1 MESMNENG
9 PTNAARPD
17 APTSPDGGVGVHPPS
32 TDIASYPDSAEVEK
46 SYFKRTFSS
55 LANIEF
61 RFLWIGSLLTMGA
74 MQMQT
79 FARGFFVYDLTD
91 SGLLLGVVSAGAGA
105 PGLILSL
112 YGGVLVDRLE
122 KKRIIQTCQVA
133 FTILSL
139 IIAILILTDNIKWQ
153 HLLISSFIHGS
164 IMPFMMPARQAI
176 VPQVVAKE
184 KIMNASALNSLAMSV
199 MSMLAPALAG
209 GLSAWIGMA
218 NLYFIITVMYIA
230 SWMVTGKL
238 SRHAAVAT
246 RTGKSALS
254 DIAQGFSYVRKDN
267 IIFLLL
273 IMGFV
278 QVMMMAPIRFVM
290 PIFAKDVFMV
300 SEFGLGWLLGLMGA
314 GSLVGALIIAGM
326 SKIKRRGYL
335 LIVSGVLSGIV
346 LIGFSALSE
355 FVPLFLPALAFM
367 VIIGAIQSG
376 RMTLQNSLTLEYV
389 EPAYRGRVMA
399 IQGLTWGLMPIG
411 VLPLTIIADHWGAPV
426 GLALLASAFI
436 VISALMLAFS
446 PKMRAL
452 H

>member
-1 MESMNENG
+1 MNENE
-9 PTNAARPD
+9 
-17 APTSPDGGVGVHPPS
+17 PTSTKRSELSTLPGGDVGVHVPS
-32 TDIASYPDSAEVEK
+32 RYGAPAPSNAGGEST
-46 SYFKRTFSS
+46 YFNRTFSS
-55 LANIEF
+55 LANMEF

-105 PGLILSL
+105 PGLLLSL

-122 KKRIIQTCQVA
+122 KKRIIQTCQIA

-139 IIAILILTDNIKWQ
+139 TIAILILTDNIRWQ
-153 HLLISSFIHGS
+153 HLLVASFIHGS

-176 VPQVVAKE
+176 VPQIVPRE
-184 KIMNASALNSLAMSV
+184 GIMNASALNSLAMSV

-209 GLSAWIGMA
+209 GFAAWIGMA
-218 NLYFIITVMYIA
+218 NLYFIITGMYVA
-230 SWMVTGKL
+230 SWVVTGRL
-238 SRHAAVAT
+238 SRHAAVAS

-254 DIAQGFSYVRKDN
+254 DIIQGFSYVRKDN
-267 IIFLLL
+267 IILLLL

-300 SEFGLGWLLGLMGA
+300 GESGLGGLLAVMGA
-314 GSLVGALIIAGM
+314 GSLAGALLIAGM

-355 FVPLFLPALAFM
+355 FAPLFLPALVFM
-367 VIIGAIQSG
+367 AIIGVIQSG

-436 VISALMLAFS
+436 IISTLMLTFS
-446 PKMRAL
+446 PKMRDL
-452 H
+452 R

>member
-1 MESMNENG
+1 MESMNENE
-9 PTNAARPD
+9 PTNAARPE
-17 APTSPDGGVGVHPPS
+17 PSTQTGGGVGVHPS
-32 TDIASYPDSAEVEK
+32 SADNASYADSEEVES

-91 SGLLLGVVSAGAGA
+91 SGLLLGGVSAGAGA

-139 IIAILILTDNIKWQ
+139 IIAILILTDNIIWQ
-153 HLLISSFIHGS
+153 HLLVASFIHGS

-209 GLSAWIGMA
+209 GFSAWIGMA
-218 NLYFIITVMYIA
+218 NLYFIITGLYIA

-238 SRHAAVAT
+238 SRHAAVAS

-267 IIFLLL
+267 VIFLLL

-355 FVPLFLPALAFM
+355 FVPLFLPALVFM

-452 H
+452 Q

>member
-1 MESMNENG
+1 MELMDENEPSGAVPSQTSEQSSGSVGIQAPSNNRAFAPGNG
-9 PTNAARPD
+9 R
-17 APTSPDGGVGVHPPS
+17 
-32 TDIASYPDSAEVEK
+32 TDSSYL
-46 SYFKRTFSS
+46 KRTFSS
-55 LANIEF
+55 LENIEF
-61 RFLWIGSLLTMGA
+61 RFLWIGSLLTMAA

-133 FTILSL
+133 FTLLSL
-139 IIAILILTDNIKWQ
+139 VIAILILTDNILWQ

-176 VPQVVAKE
+176 VPQIVPRE
-184 KIMNASALNSLAMSV
+184 RIMNASALNSLAMSV

-209 GLSAWIGMA
+209 GFAAWLGMA
-218 NLYFIITVMYIA
+218 NLYFIITGFYALSLV
-230 SWMVTGKL
+230 VTGML
-238 SRHAAVAT
+238 SRHPAVAG

-254 DIAQGFSYVRKDN
+254 DIVEGFKYVRRDS
-267 IIFLLL
+267 IMGLLL

-300 SEFGLGWLLGLMGA
+300 SEFGLGWLLGVMGA
-314 GSLVGALIIAGM
+314 GSLIGALLIAGL
-326 SKIKRRGYL
+326 SKIQRRGYL
-335 LIVSGVLSGIV
+335 LVVSGIVSGIIMV
-346 LIGFSALSE
+346 GFSALSE
-355 FVPLFLPALAFM
+355 FSPIFPIALIFM
-367 VIIGAIQSG
+367 LVIGLIQSA

-389 EPAYRGRVMA
+389 EPEYRGRVMSL
-399 IQGLTWGLMPIG
+399 QGITFGLMPIG
-411 VLPLTIIADHWGAPV
+411 VLPLTVIADHWGAPV
-426 GLALLASAFI
+426 GLSLLATFFI
-436 VISALMLAFS
+436 IISTAMLAFS
-446 PKMRAL
+446 PKMRGL

>member
-1 MESMNENG
+1 MNDNE
-9 PTNAARPD
+9 PTNAAHPK
-17 APTSPDGGVGVHPPS
+17 PSSQPVVGVGVHTPS
-32 TDIASYPDSAEVEK
+32 TNNASYASNAGVEG

-61 RFLWIGSLLTMGA
+61 RFLWIGTFLTMGA

-91 SGLLLGVVSAGAGA
+91 SGLLLGVVSAGGGI
-105 PGLILSL
+105 PGLLLSL

-122 KKRIIQTCQVA
+122 KKRIIQTCQIA

-139 IIAILILTDNIKWQ
+139 IIAILILTDNIRWQ
-153 HLLISSFIHGS
+153 HLLVASFLHGS
-164 IMPFMMPARQAI
+164 IMPFIMPARQAI
-176 VPQVVAKE
+176 VPQIVPRE
-184 KIMNASALNSLAMSV
+184 GIMNASALNSLAMSV

-209 GLSAWIGMA
+209 GFAAWIGMA
-218 NLYFIITVMYIA
+218 NLYFVITGLYLA
-230 SWMVTGKL
+230 SWVVTGKL
-238 SRHAAVAT
+238 SRHAAVAS

-267 IIFLLL
+267 VILLL
-273 IMGFV
+273 LVMGFV

-314 GSLVGALIIAGM
+314 GSLAGALLIAGM

-335 LIVSGVLSGIV
+335 LILSGVLSGFV
-346 LIGFSALSE
+346 LVGFSALSE
-355 FVPLFLPALAFM
+355 FVPIFLLALVFM
-367 VIIGAIQSG
+367 VVIGAIQSG

-399 IQGLTWGLMPIG
+399 IQGLTWGLMPVG
-411 VLPLTIIADHWGAPV
+411 VLPLTIIADYWGPSV

-436 VISALMLAFS
+436 VISVLMLAFS

-452 H
+452 N